1 ALIRLGETAQG
12 VLSLDE
18 AMVAVTAGEVSANVA
33 GIVYCG
39 VIVACQ
45 EIFDLR
51 RAQEWTGALNRWCES
66 QPDLVLFRGQCLVHR
81 SEIMQLQGA
90 WPDAL
95 EEAQRACDRLSQP
108 AGPPDVVGMAF
119 YQLAELHR
127 LRGEF
132 AKAEQAY
139 RQASRF
145 GRRSQPGLAQLRLA
159 QGQVDAAMAAI
170 RTALDEAPN
179 RLARSKL
186 LAAYVDIVLAAT
198 DVPSARA
205 AADELAEIAA
215 ELDAPLLR
223 AVAARAT
230 GAVLFAEGDL
240 RASLAALRDAWSAW
254 QELEAPYEA
263 GRVRVLVGLVC
274 RALHDEDTAAME
286 LDAARQVFAHLG
298 AVPDLTRVDAYTRKR
313 PVAEPAGLSP
323 REVEVLQLVGGR

>member
-1 ALIRLGETAQG
+1 MRWRKRSGR
-12 VLSLDE
+12 
-18 AMVAVTAGEVSANVA
+18 VTGSPCPLARPTWS
-33 GIVYCG
+33 
-39 VIVACQ
+39 
-45 EIFDLR
+45 
-51 RAQEWTGALNRWCES
+51 
-66 QPDLVLFRGQCLVHR
+66 
-81 SEIMQLQGA
+81 A
-90 WPDAL
+90 WPSISSPS
-95 EEAQRACDRLSQP
+95 CI
-108 AGPPDVVGMAF
+108 GC
-119 YQLAELHR
+119 
-127 LRGEF
+127 GEF

-145 GRRSQPGLAQLRLA
+145 GRRPQPGLAQLRLA

-215 ELDAPLLR
+215 ELEAPLLR

-230 GAVLFAEGDL
+230 GAVLLAEGDL
-240 RASLAALRDAWSAW
+240 RAALTALRDAWAAW
-254 QELEAPYEA
+254 QELGAPYES

-286 LDAARQVFAHLG
+286 LDAARRD
-298 AVPDLTRVDAYTRKR
+298 PLTRYLESPIPPLPGVLGGFPEAATS
-313 PVAEPAGLSP
+313 PAVIAS
-323 REVEVLQLVGGR
+323 QQAS